1 MYLNFL
7 LLVFSMFRDVSGCSG
22 KGVPKSGTGKE
33 GREFGDVG
41 RRDARCGTRGS
52 DIGDVNKTYRC
63 S

>member
-1 MYLNFL
+1 
-7 LLVFSMFRDVSGCSG
+7 MFRDVPERAVLKVGRG
-22 KGVPKSGTGKE
+22 FWDGEAGT
-33 GREFGDVG
+33 RVRDVG

>member
-1 MYLNFL
+1 
-7 LLVFSMFRDVSGCSG
+7 MFRDVPERVWLKWDGDSR
-22 KGVPKSGTGKE
+22 TGKQ